1 MIQFKF
7 RNMKKIIL
15 LLTFITAFS
24 VGNAQIYVDVDV
36 ATNGNGTS
44 WVSAFNNLQDAID
57 AAAINDEIWVA
68 AGTYYPTSSP
78 DGTTTDPRDKA
89 FHLHTDMKIY
99 GRFQIGTVR
108 QYFIKHV
115 RGIPFGG
122 TKKLN

>member
-44 WVSAFNNLQDAID
+44 WASAFNNLQDAID
-57 AAAINDEIWVA
+57 AAAINDEI
-68 AGTYYPTSSP
+68 
-78 DGTTTDPRDKA
+78 
-89 FHLHTDMKIY
+89 
-99 GRFQIGTVR
+99 
-108 QYFIKHV
+108 
-115 RGIPFGG
+115 
-122 TKKLN
+122 